1 MNDMKIPACAGPDLS
16 PRRARFSPPAG
27 ACDCHAHVFGP
38 VDRYPY
44 VDDRS
49 YTPPEASYESYR
61 EMLAML
67 GIERAV
73 IVQPSVHGTD
83 NRVTMNAVKRAGG
96 DFRAV
101 VVVDDAVSDA
111 DLEEMASG
119 GARGVRLNLLY
130 RSGSEVAD
138 VQRLAERVAPLGW
151 HLQMLIDV
159 STFGDLRRRLG
170 ELPVEVVF
178 DHMGHLPAAKGTSD
192 PGFRDMLAMIREGR
206 AWAKLSGAYRLT
218 GERNAP
224 YSDVAPFARAIVEA
238 DPQRCVWAT
247 DWPHPSVTIPMPNDG
262 ALLDMLADWVP
273 DEATRNDILVANP
286 AKLYGFDKH

>member
-1 MNDMKIPACAGPDLS
+1 MNDTTIPACAGPDPV
-16 PRRARFSPPAG
+16 PRASKIVPPPG

-38 VDRYPY
+38 VDRFPY
-44 VDDRS
+44 VADRS
-49 YTPPEASYESYR
+49 YTPPEASYEAYR
-61 EMLAML
+61 HMLSVL
-67 GIERAV
+67 GLERAV

-83 NRVTMNAVKRAGG
+83 NRVTMDAVARAGG

-101 VVVDDAVSDA
+101 VVVDDAVTDRE
-111 DLEEMASG
+111 LEELASG

-130 RSGSEVAD
+130 RSGSEVSD
-138 VQRLAERVAPLGW
+138 VRRLAERVAPLGW

-159 STFGDLRRRLG
+159 STFGDLRRELG
-170 ELPVEVVF
+170 ELPVKVVF

-192 PGFRDMLAMIREGR
+192 PGFTDMLAMIREGR
-206 AWAKLSGAYRLT
+206 AWAKLSGAYRFT
-218 GERNAP
+218 GETQAP
-224 YSDVAPFARAIVEA
+224 YADVVPFARAIVEA
-238 DPQRCVWAT
+238 GPDRCVWAT

-286 AKLYGFDKH
+286 AKLYGFA

>member
-1 MNDMKIPACAGPDLS
+1 MNDTAIPACAGPDPV
-16 PRRARFSPPAG
+16 PRASKIVPPPG

-38 VDRYPY
+38 VDRFPY
-44 VDDRS
+44 VADRS
-49 YTPPEASYESYR
+49 YTPPEASYEAYR
-61 EMLAML
+61 HMLSVL
-67 GIERAV
+67 GLDRAV

-83 NRVTMNAVKRAGG
+83 NRVTMDAVARAGG

-101 VVVDDAVSDA
+101 VVVDDAVTDRE
-111 DLEEMASG
+111 LEELASG

-130 RSGSEVAD
+130 RSGSEVSD
-138 VQRLAERVAPLGW
+138 VRRLAERVAPLGW

-159 STFGDLRRRLG
+159 STFGDLRRELG
-170 ELPVEVVF
+170 EPPVEVVF

-192 PGFRDMLAMIREGR
+192 PGFTDMLAMIREGR
-206 AWAKLSGAYRLT
+206 AWAKLSGAYRFT
-218 GERNAP
+218 GETQAA
-224 YSDVAPFARAIVEA
+224 YADVVPFARAIVEA
-238 DPQRCVWAT
+238 GPVRCVWAT

-286 AKLYGFDKH
+286 AKLYGFA